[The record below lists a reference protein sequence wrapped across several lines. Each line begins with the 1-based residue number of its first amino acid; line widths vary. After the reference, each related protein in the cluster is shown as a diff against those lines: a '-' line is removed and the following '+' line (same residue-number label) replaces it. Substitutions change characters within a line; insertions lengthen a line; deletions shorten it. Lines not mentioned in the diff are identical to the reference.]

1 MKGIVLIEVVVSI
14 LIVLILVAI
23 GFSGYKD
30 FVSPKIDLNKKDWV
44 CDKTDVV
51 MYMAPMVIGNQTAM
65 MPQYDEQCVSYVRK

>member
-51 MYMAPMVIGNQTAM
+51 MYMAPMVIGNQTVM